1 MRTAACGRGMHA
13 DCPHIF
19 GAGGGFNPR
28 RLHLE
33 FGVGLCPCDCH
44 APCPLPGGERVAGW
58 LITVPAQAWLESCT
72 CPGAAAA
79 RARWEASGFGAADL
93 GAGWARHRQ
102 RTQSVREAFNAVRAQ
117 SAHKSRE
124 EIMELYV
131 AELSARNL
139 EIPAPEVL
147 DANIAALAGNPLP
160 SVRLMGRAAV
170 ELVKDFSNVW
180 RG

>member
-1 MRTAACGRGMHA
+1 MRTVACGRGMHA
-13 DCPHIF
+13 GCPHIF
-19 GAGGGFNPR
+19 GAVGGFNLR
-28 RLHLE
+28 RLRPE

-72 CPGAAAA
+72 CPGAAAE
-79 RARWEASGFGAADL
+79 RAHWEAGGFGAADL
-93 GAGWARHRQ
+93 DAVRARHRQ
-102 RTQSVREAFNAVRAQ
+102 RTESVREAFNAAKAQ
-117 SAHKSRE
+117 SARKSRE
-124 EIMELYV
+124 EITELYV

-170 ELVKDFSNVW
+170 ELIKTFRNS
-180 RG
+180 